1 MRLSRERRE
10 PRVCCVDR
18 REFHFCRQV
27 LLFLPES
34 LLQTLCAGITTKADA
49 AAVAATP
56 RQTKPPYTYRYRRH
70 APAAFLAAA
79 TNAFSRCFFRH
90 CNAMFDHHQNMVLSP
105 WWWCT
110 GGGVAFLWRAAAPTS
125 LCRLV
130 LLLPTKRLNAP
141 STLLGSITARER
153 RKLARRETHTHYRQ
167 HQWKLT
173 LR

>member
-34 LLQTLCAGITTKADA
+34 LLLQTLCAGITTKADA
-49 AAVAATP
+49 AAVNATP

-70 APAAFLAAA
+70 AAAAFLAAT
-79 TNAFSRCFFRH
+79 TNAFARCFFRH

-110 GGGVAFLWRAAAPTS
+110 GGGVAFLWRAAAPTTQS
-125 LCRLV
+125 LPPGAAFADEETQR
-130 LLLPTKRLNAP
+130 TFH
-141 STLLGSITARER
+141 STRF
-153 RKLARRETHTHYRQ
+153 YNC
-167 HQWKLT
+167 
-173 LR
+173 